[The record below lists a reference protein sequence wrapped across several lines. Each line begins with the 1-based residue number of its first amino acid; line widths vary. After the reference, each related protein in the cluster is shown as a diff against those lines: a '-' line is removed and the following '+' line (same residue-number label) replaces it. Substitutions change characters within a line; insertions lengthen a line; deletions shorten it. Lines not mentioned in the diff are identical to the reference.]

1 MHVLGLC
8 GSLRQHSYNRR
19 LLAAAATQLPVGA
32 ALHLFDHMADIPP
45 YNEDAD
51 THQAPPAVHT
61 LRRAVAAASVILIAT
76 PEYNASV
83 PGVLKNAI
91 DWASRPY
98 PDSSLRGKPV
108 IVMGASITTSGAAQA
123 QADLRRVL
131 NAIGAHVLEA
141 SLSVP
146 QAHKAFA
153 GDGQLADPQLRAEL
167 VSLMHT
173 LIDAACVEC
182 G

>member
-8 GSLRQHSYNRR
+8 GSLRRDSYNRR

-32 ALHLFDHMADIPP
+32 VFHLFDHMADIPP

-51 THQAPPAVHT
+51 MHRILPAVQT
-61 LRRAVAAASVILIAT
+61 LRRAIAAASGILIAT

-83 PGVLKNAI
+83 PGVLKNAL

-131 NAIGAHVLEA
+131 KAIGAHVLET
-141 SLSVP
+141 SISIP
-146 QAHKAFA
+146 QAHQAFA
-153 GDGQLADPQLRAEL
+153 GDGQLADPQLRAQL
-167 VSLMHT
+167 VSLVHT

-182 G
+182 A